1 MKGFVITL
9 VILAAAFVA
18 GWIFNRLVGG
28 KVDAALSDMK
38 DAANKVKDDLN
49 K

>member
-1 MKGFVITL
+1 MKGFTITL
-9 VILAAAFVA
+9 VIIAVAFIA
-18 GWIFNRLVGG
+18 GWIFNRLAGG
-28 KVDAALSDMK
+28 KVGAVLSDMK